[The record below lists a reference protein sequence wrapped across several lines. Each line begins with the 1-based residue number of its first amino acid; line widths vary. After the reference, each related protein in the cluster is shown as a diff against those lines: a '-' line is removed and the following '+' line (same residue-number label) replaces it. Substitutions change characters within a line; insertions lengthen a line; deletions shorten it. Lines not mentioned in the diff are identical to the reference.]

1 MKCLLVD
8 DLEENLLALTALLR
22 RPGLDIV
29 TARSGTEAL
38 ELLLAHEFALSLI
51 DVQMPSM
58 DGFELAELMRGTER
72 TRQVPII
79 FVTAGG
85 REQHRLFKGY
95 ELGAVDFL
103 YKPIDAHILRS
114 KAGVFFEL
122 YEQKQ
127 QLKAQLVE
135 RTETLRTNEM
145 FMAILS
151 HDLRNPLNAVVTGAE
166 LLSRTSD
173 DPNVRKI
180 TERIRSSAQ
189 RMTGLVTDMLDM
201 ARGRLG
207 GGLSLLLE
215 PVDLVELFQRVAG
228 ELQLRAP
235 DTVIEIEKQGDTHGH
250 WDTGRLAQLLSNLLG
265 NAVDHGTVGQP
276 VRVKLDGSDPER
288 LRIRIANS
296 GAMPESK
303 RQRLFE
309 PFKPAERNS
318 ERGLGL
324 GLYIARQAVVA
335 HGGTIE
341 LEPDDGETTAF
352 RIELPRQPARTDG
365 AALEERGAGS
375 ALHLAAGETSR
386 LVKCT
391 K

>member
-8 DLEENLLALTALLR
+8 DLEENLLALAALLR
-22 RPGLDIV
+22 RPGLEIV

-38 ELLLAHEFALSLI
+38 ELLLAHEFALALI

-114 KAGVFFEL
+114 KAGVFFQL
-122 YEQKQ
+122 YEQKE
-127 QLKAQLVE
+127 QLKEQLAE

-166 LLSRTSD
+166 LLLRTST
-173 DPNVRKI
+173 DPNTIKI
-180 TERIRSSAQ
+180 CERIRSSSQ

-215 PVDLVELFQRVAG
+215 PADLVELTQRVVG

-235 DTVIEIEKQGDTHGH
+235 SVAIRIDPQGDTRGS

-265 NAVDHGTVGQP
+265 NAVDHGASGRP
-276 VRVKLDGSDPER
+276 VRVELDGTDPGE
-288 LRIRIANS
+288 LRIRISNS
-296 GAMPESK
+296 GVMPEST
-303 RQRLFE
+303 RQRLFD
-309 PFKPAERNS
+309 PFKPAERNA

-352 RIELPRQPARTDG
+352 RIVLPRHPKQ
-365 AALEERGAGS
+365 E
-375 ALHLAAGETSR
+375 
-386 LVKCT
+386 
-391 K
+391 